1 MMSKRYS
8 MYSQVIK
15 QHDEWGINQGGEA
28 ADAYSVTDIIFNK
41 EMRREKR
48 KKLIIWTG
56 FMSLMFVYITF
67 LLGFFWR

>member
-1 MMSKRYS
+1 MSKRYS

-15 QHDEWGINQGGEA
+15 QHDEWDINQG
-28 ADAYSVTDIIFNK
+28 ADAISVTDIIFNR
-41 EMRREKR
+41 EVRREKR